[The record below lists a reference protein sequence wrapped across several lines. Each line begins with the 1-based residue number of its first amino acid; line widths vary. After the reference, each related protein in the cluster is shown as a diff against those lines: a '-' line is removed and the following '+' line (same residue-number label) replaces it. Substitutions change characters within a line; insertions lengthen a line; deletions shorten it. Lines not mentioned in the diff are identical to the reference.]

1 MKWPADVR
9 GMFWAKAT
17 EAKAKAA
24 TAAKVVRIL
33 KIEGSGLVNKPKEG
47 ITSGIVEKGREK
59 RRTRY

>member
-1 MKWPADVR
+1 
-9 GMFWAKAT
+9 MFWAKAT

-33 KIEGSGLVNKPKEG
+33 KTEGSGLVNKPKEG